1 MLKPGD
7 WALLVDPK
15 GRRYLVRLKEG
26 GRFGHHVGGVTHEQ
40 IMDSGVGGRVRTT
53 KDAWIWVL
61 RPSLEDYVLLMK
73 RGAAV
78 TYPKD
83 AAAIMLM
90 LDLAPGER
98 ALEAG
103 SGSGALSLFLARAVG
118 PQGEVASF
126 ERRADFLERARA
138 NVEAWGAQNVTFH
151 LGDLAAAPLEPE
163 RFDAVALDLMEPWKV
178 LSNATRTLKTGRQ
191 LVLYL
196 PNITQVVQAVSAARE
211 EPLLLRRVLEVN
223 HREWDVRPPV
233 AHPHFR
239 QVGHTAF
246 LVQFTKVHPVG
257 GKAHDEG
264 ERGGEP
270 QSGEGEDS

>member
-7 WALLVDPK
+7 LVLLLDPK
-15 GRRYLVRLKEG
+15 ARRYLVRLKEG

-40 IMDSGVGGRVRTT
+40 IIAAGYGGRVRTT
-53 KDAWIWVL
+53 KDAWLQVV

-83 AAAIMLM
+83 AAAIVLM
-90 LDLAPGER
+90 LDLAPGEKV
-98 ALEAG
+98 LEAG
-103 SGSGALSLFLARAVG
+103 SGSGALALFLSRAVG
-118 PQGEVASF
+118 PQGLVVSY
-126 ERRADFLERARA
+126 ERRSDFLERARA
-138 NVEAWGAQNVTFH
+138 NVAGWGADNIDFYH
-151 LGDLAAAPLEPE
+151 GDLADADLEPE
-163 RFDAVALDLMEPWKV
+163 RFDAVALDVMEPWKV
-178 LSNATRTLKTGRQ
+178 FDTSVRSLKTGRQ

-196 PNITQVVQAVSAARE
+196 PNITQVVQAATEAAGF
-211 EPLLLRRVLEVN
+211 PLLLRRVVEVG

-246 LVQFTKVHPVG
+246 LVQFTKVRPVG
-257 GKAHDEG
+257 RQPQHEEEG
-264 ERGGEP
+264 GGET
-270 QSGEGEDS
+270 GGG